1 MALFGN
7 HKRSVTR
14 SECFSRFVVVSGG
27 YGRSTLFSGLV
38 AVICCHDPD
47 RSSILIKISS
57 RQRLFCKY
65 PLKRDVSHSERFFRF
80 RMVSTMVVS
89 NEALESDS
97 GLLSE
102 RSKKD
107 QSTDRM
113 I

>member
-1 MALFGN
+1 M
-7 HKRSVTR
+7 
-14 SECFSRFVVVSGG
+14 
-27 YGRSTLFSGLV
+27 
-38 AVICCHDPD
+38 ICCHDPD

-65 PLKRDVSHSERFFRF
+65 PLKRAVSHSERFFRF
-80 RMVSTMVVS
+80 HMVFLMVTS
-89 NEALESDS
+89 NKALESDS

>member
-1 MALFGN
+1 M
-7 HKRSVTR
+7 
-14 SECFSRFVVVSGG
+14 
-27 YGRSTLFSGLV
+27 
-38 AVICCHDPD
+38 
-47 RSSILIKISS
+47 IKISS

-65 PLKRDVSHSERFFRF
+65 PLKRAVSHSDAIFSISHRF
-80 RMVSTMVVS
+80 TMVVS
-89 NEALESDS
+89 NEAAESDS

>member
-1 MALFGN
+1 MALSDIAL
-7 HKRSVTR
+7 KRSVTR
-14 SECFSRFVVVSGG
+14 SERF
-27 YGRSTLFSGLV
+27 F
-38 AVICCHDPD
+38 PF
-47 RSSILIKISS
+47 SSILIKISS

-65 PLKRDVSHSERFFRF
+65 PLKRAVSHSERFFRF

-89 NEALESDS
+89 NEAAESDS

-113 I
+113 S

>member
-1 MALFGN
+1 A
-7 HKRSVTR
+7 
-14 SECFSRFVVVSGG
+14 C
-27 YGRSTLFSGLV
+27 YG
-38 AVICCHDPD
+38 
-47 RSSILIKISS
+47 IKIDHTERETTGVVGKAERLTWHKAWTMVSTGFSISYTS

-65 PLKRDVSHSERFFRF
+65 PLKRAVSHSERFFRF
-80 RMVSTMVVS
+80 HMVFLMVTS
-89 NEALESDS
+89 NKALESDS